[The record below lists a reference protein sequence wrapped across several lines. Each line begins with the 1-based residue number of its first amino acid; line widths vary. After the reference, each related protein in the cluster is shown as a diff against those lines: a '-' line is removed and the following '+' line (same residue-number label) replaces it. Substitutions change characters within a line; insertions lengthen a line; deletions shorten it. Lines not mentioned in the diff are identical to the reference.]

1 MTAMPALDKEGYLR
15 NLGDW
20 SPEVAQRLAAEENIQ
35 LTPAH
40 WEILE
45 VLRAFHERYDLA
57 PNNRALVKAVEQSL
71 GADKGRSLYVMRL
84 FGGAPAK
91 TAARIAG
98 LPRPTHCL

>member
-15 NLGDW
+15 NLDDW
-20 SPEVAQRLAAEENIQ
+20 SPEVAQLLAALEDIE

-40 WEILE
+40 WEVLQ
-45 VLRAFHERYDLA
+45 VLRQFYARYDLA
-57 PNNRALVKAVEQSL
+57 PNNRALVKAVSQAL
-71 GADKGRSLYVMRL
+71 GPDKGRSLYVMKL
-84 FGGAPAK
+84 FGGTPAR